1 MFFSALDEIPAK
13 ILDHQTQYN
22 RQNIQGINKIIA
34 VSSGSDRVGKT
45 TIAVNLA
52 VMLAQIGSK
61 IGLLDA
67 EVNSGAS
74 EILGLKN
81 RYIQDSKDLS
91 QPVDNFGVKLVA
103 IESSIDGDPLEDWCD
118 EWCDYWL
125 NQGIK
130 RILKEVQWGNL
141 DYLIVNLPPGMGD
154 IQIALAQALS
164 IDGVVLI
171 ATDEKDTHPNIYKT
185 LRMFEQLKV
194 PVLGLVEN
202 KCNILSANLFKRKYE
217 IRDREELN
225 QKIRVPFLGYVPLD
239 PTVSQYKNRG
249 LPIVLAEP
257 SSMFTSAVQI
267 IVWAISSRI
276 SISAFKS

>member
-13 ILDHQTQYN
+13 ILHHQAQFN
-22 RQNIQGINKIIA
+22 RQNIEGINKIIA

-74 EILGLKN
+74 EILGLKD

-91 QPVDNFGVKLVA
+91 QPVDNFGIKLVA
-103 IESSIDGDPLEDWCD
+103 IGSTIDGDPL
-118 EWCDYWL
+118 
-125 NQGIK
+125 
-130 RILKEVQWGNL
+130 
-141 DYLIVNLPPGMGD
+141 
-154 IQIALAQALS
+154 
-164 IDGVVLI
+164 
-171 ATDEKDTHPNIYKT
+171 
-185 LRMFEQLKV
+185 
-194 PVLGLVEN
+194 EN

-257 SSMFTSAVQI
+257 SSVFTSALQI
-267 IVWAISSRI
+267 VIWAISSRI
-276 SISAFKS
+276 SISALKT